1 LRSQT
6 GFRQAPQKKLLND
19 PLIARAGQK
28 ACGRFTVKTTW
39 AEIVALYRLTL
50 DRPPHNLQPRY
61 NVCPTDPIDVV
72 IERDGKR
79 GFVRVDQDEGN
90 TTGEISG
97 VAA

>member
-1 LRSQT
+1 M
-6 GFRQAPQKKLLND
+6 
-19 PLIARAGQK
+19 
-28 ACGRFTVKTTW
+28 CGRFTVKTTW

-79 GFVRVDQDEGN
+79 DFVRIVSPQPFIPSSELL
-90 TTGEISG
+90 EAFI
-97 VAA
+97 